1 MIYRLIKIDG
11 KIEKFSRELEPTKNN
26 QMEVLK
32 LTSEIENSINRFSRL
47 DTDGKRT
54 NNLDDRTMEI
64 IQSEAQSGGGGGDVK
79 Y

>member
-1 MIYRLIKIDG
+1 
-11 KIEKFSRELEPTKNN
+11 
-26 QMEVLK
+26 MEVLK

-54 NNLDDRTMEI
+54 NNLDNRTMEI
-64 IQSEAQSGGGGGDVK
+64 IQSEAQRGGDVK